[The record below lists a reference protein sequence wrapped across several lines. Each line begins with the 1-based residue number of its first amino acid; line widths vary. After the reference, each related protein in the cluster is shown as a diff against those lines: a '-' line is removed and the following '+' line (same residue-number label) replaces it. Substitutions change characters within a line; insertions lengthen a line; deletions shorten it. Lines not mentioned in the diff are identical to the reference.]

1 MRKPKFREEQQTDLE
16 ISFYNEFRRKAIHLF
31 ALTIPIG
38 YFLLPKIPSL
48 LILSPFVAGAIMI
61 DIVRLR
67 KLPLH
72 GLLDRLLGPVLRDH
86 EERDFAGA
94 SYILSASFL
103 SILLFGKSVA
113 IAAISFIIL
122 GDIAAALVGRRFGK
136 TKIPWNLTKV
146 NSPGS
151 NRKSVEG
158 SLSCLFMCLITAL
171 VVPQLPLW
179 IGIAGA
185 VIATMVEGINL
196 PVNDNFSVPLLSG
209 LCMELLLRM

>member
-1 MRKPKFREEQQTDLE
+1 ME

-38 YFLLPKIPSL
+38 YFLLPRTPSL

-72 GLLDRLLGPVLRDH
+72 DFLIRLLGPVLRDH
-86 EERDFAGA
+86 EEEDFAGA

-103 SILLFGKSVA
+103 TILLFHKSAA

-122 GDIAAALVGRRFGK
+122 GDIAAALIGRRFGK
-136 TKIPWNLTKV
+136 TKIPWSLTKV
-146 NSPGS
+146 ISSGN
-151 NRKSVEG
+151 NRKSLEG
-158 SLSCLFMCLITAL
+158 SLSCLLMCLVVAM

-179 IGIAGA
+179 IGIIGA
-185 VIATMVEGINL
+185 VTATVAEGVSL
-196 PVNDNFSVPLLSG
+196 PINDNFSVPLLSG
-209 LCMELLLRM
+209 LCMQLLLQM

>member
-1 MRKPKFREEQQTDLE
+1 ME

-31 ALTIPIG
+31 ALTIPVG
-38 YFLLPKIPSL
+38 YFLLPRTPSL
-48 LILSPFVAGAIMI
+48 LILSPFVAGAILI

-86 EERDFAGA
+86 EEEDFAGA
-94 SYILSASFL
+94 SYILSASLL
-103 SILLFGKSVA
+103 SILLFHKSVA

-136 TKIPWNLTKV
+136 IKIPWNLTKV
-146 NSPGS
+146 NSAVR
-151 NRKSVEG
+151 NRKSLEG
-158 SLSCLFMCLITAL
+158 SLSCFIMCLLAAM

-179 IGIAGA
+179 IGIVGA
-185 VIATMVEGINL
+185 VTATVVEGINL

-209 LCMELLLRM
+209 LCMQLLLQV

>member
-1 MRKPKFREEQQTDLE
+1 LE

-38 YFLLPKIPSL
+38 YFLLPKTPSL

-86 EERDFAGA
+86 EEKDFAGA
-94 SYILSASFL
+94 SYILSASLL

-136 TKIPWNLTKV
+136 TKIPWNLAKV

-151 NRKSVEG
+151 NRKSLEG
-158 SLSCLFMCLITAL
+158 SLSCFFMCLIAAM

-179 IGIAGA
+179 IGIVGA
-185 VIATMVEGINL
+185 VTATVVEGINL

-209 LCMELLLRM
+209 LCMQLLLQV

>member
-1 MRKPKFREEQQTDLE
+1 ME

-38 YFLLPKIPSL
+38 YLLLPKTPSL

-72 GLLDRLLGPVLRDH
+72 GFLNRLLGPVLRDH
-86 EERDFAGA
+86 EEEDFAGA

-103 SILLFGKSVA
+103 SILLFQKSVA
-113 IAAISFIIL
+113 MAAISFIIL
-122 GDIAAALVGRRFGK
+122 GDVAAALMGRRFGK
-136 TKIPWNLTKV
+136 TKIPWSLTKV
-146 NSPGS
+146 NPFGN
-151 NRKSVEG
+151 NRKSLEG
-158 SLSCLFMCLITAL
+158 SLSCLFMCL
-171 VVPQLPLW
+171 VVAMVIPHLPLW
-179 IGIAGA
+179 IGIVGA
-185 VIATMVEGINL
+185 VTATVAEGVSL

-209 LCMELLLRM
+209 LCMQLLLQM

>member
-1 MRKPKFREEQQTDLE
+1 ME
-16 ISFYNEFRRKAIHLF
+16 ISFYNEFKRKAIHLF

-38 YFLLPKIPSL
+38 YFLLPRSPSL
-48 LILSPFVAGAIMI
+48 LILSPFVAGAILI

-72 GLLDRLLGPVLRDH
+72 GLLDRLLGTVLRDH
-86 EERDFAGA
+86 EEEDFAGA

-103 SILLFGKSVA
+103 SILLFHKSVA

-136 TKIPWNLTKV
+136 TKIPWSLTKV
-146 NSPGS
+146 NSPGR
-151 NRKSVEG
+151 NRKSLEG
-158 SLSCLFMCLITAL
+158 SLSCFIMCLLAAM

-179 IGIAGA
+179 IGIVGA
-185 VIATMVEGINL
+185 VTATVVEGINL

-209 LCMELLLRM
+209 LCMQLLLQV

>member
-1 MRKPKFREEQQTDLE
+1 LE

-38 YFLLPKIPSL
+38 YSLLPKTPSL
-48 LILSPFVAGAIMI
+48 LLLSPFAAGAIII

-72 GLLDRLLGPVLRDH
+72 GFLNRLVGPVLRDH
-86 EERDFAGA
+86 EEEDFAGA

-103 SILLFGKSVA
+103 SILLFHKSVA

-122 GDIAAALVGRRFGK
+122 GDIAAALIGRRFGK
-136 TKIPWNLTKV
+136 TKIPWSLTKV
-146 NSPGS
+146 NPFG
-151 NRKSVEG
+151 NDRKSLAG
-158 SLSCLFMCLITAL
+158 SLSCLLMCLAVAMVI
-171 VVPQLPLW
+171 PQLPLW
-179 IGIAGA
+179 IGIIGA
-185 VIATMVEGINL
+185 VTATVVEGISL

-209 LCMELLLRM
+209 LCMQLLLRM

>member
-1 MRKPKFREEQQTDLE
+1 ME

-38 YFLLPKIPSL
+38 YFLLPKTPSL

-72 GLLDRLLGPVLRDH
+72 GFLNRLLGPVLRDH
-86 EERDFAGA
+86 EEEDFAGA

-103 SILLFGKSVA
+103 SILLFHKSVA
-113 IAAISFIIL
+113 MAAISFIIL
-122 GDIAAALVGRRFGK
+122 GDIAAALIGRRFGK
-136 TKIPWNLTKV
+136 TKIPWSLTKV
-146 NSPGS
+146 NPFG
-151 NRKSVEG
+151 NDRKSLEG
-158 SLSCLFMCLITAL
+158 SLSCLFMCL
-171 VVPQLPLW
+171 VVAMVIPHLPLW
-179 IGIAGA
+179 IGIVGA
-185 VIATMVEGINL
+185 VTATVAEGVSL

-209 LCMELLLRM
+209 LCMQLLLQM

>member
-1 MRKPKFREEQQTDLE
+1 ME

-38 YFLLPKIPSL
+38 YLLLPKTPSL

-72 GLLDRLLGPVLRDH
+72 GFLNRLLGPVLRDH
-86 EERDFAGA
+86 EEEDFAGA

-103 SILLFGKSVA
+103 SILLFQKSVA
-113 IAAISFIIL
+113 MAAISFIIL
-122 GDIAAALVGRRFGK
+122 GDVAAALMGRRFVN
-136 TKIPWNLTKV
+136 TKIPWSLTKV
-146 NSPGS
+146 NPFGN
-151 NRKSVEG
+151 NRKSLEG
-158 SLSCLFMCLITAL
+158 SLSCLFMCL
-171 VVPQLPLW
+171 VVAMVIPHLPLW
-179 IGIAGA
+179 IGIVGA
-185 VIATMVEGINL
+185 VTATVAEGVSL

-209 LCMELLLRM
+209 LCMQLLLQM

>member
-1 MRKPKFREEQQTDLE
+1 ME

-38 YFLLPKIPSL
+38 YFLLPKTPSL

-72 GLLDRLLGPVLRDH
+72 GFLNRLLGSVLRDH
-86 EERDFAGA
+86 EEEDFAGA

-103 SILLFGKSVA
+103 SILLFQKSLA

-122 GDIAAALVGRRFGK
+122 GDIAAALIGRRFGK
-136 TKIPWNLTKV
+136 TKIPWSPTKV
-146 NSPGS
+146 NPFG
-151 NRKSVEG
+151 NDRKSLEG
-158 SLSCLFMCLITAL
+158 SLSCLLMCL
-171 VVPQLPLW
+171 VVAMVIPQLPLW
-179 IGIAGA
+179 IGIIGA
-185 VIATMVEGINL
+185 VTATLAEGISL
-196 PVNDNFSVPLLSG
+196 PINDNFSVPLLSG
-209 LCMELLLRM
+209 LCMQLLLQM